1 MTLKFKEILYT
12 FVGFVRETVKNYFKG
27 IVVIKGGLVK
37 CPYNEDTYTNRFYM
51 KLTPIAA
58 NQNEVEFTN
67 GTQVFFSYKT
77 PVAAY
82 CPSRGYIRT
91 ANWFSSTTTRHINKW
106 LDGVTRVTEVPQT
119 VLQELV
125 GQ

>member
-1 MTLKFKEILYT
+1 
-12 FVGFVRETVKNYFKG
+12 
-27 IVVIKGGLVK
+27 
-37 CPYNEDTYTNRFYM
+37 M

-58 NQNEVEFTN
+58 NQTELSFNN
-67 GTQVFFSYKT
+67 GAQVFFSYKT

-106 LDGVTRVTEVPQT
+106 LEGVNANEVDQA
-119 VLQELV
+119 VLDNLV
-125 GQ
+125 EG

>member
-1 MTLKFKEILYT
+1 
-12 FVGFVRETVKNYFKG
+12 
-27 IVVIKGGLVK
+27 
-37 CPYNEDTYTNRFYM
+37 M

-58 NQNEVEFTN
+58 TQNEVEFTN

-106 LDGVTRVTEVPQT
+106 LKGVTEVTEVPQT

-125 GQ
+125 G

>member
-1 MTLKFKEILYT
+1 MKIPQIITNSVT
-12 FVGFVRETVKNYFKG
+12 FVRETVENYFKG
-27 IVVIKGGLVK
+27 IGNTKGGHIK
-37 CPYNEDTYTNRFYM
+37 CPYNEDTYSNRFYM

-82 CPSRGYIRT
+82 CPSRGFIRT

-106 LDGVTRVTEVPQT
+106 LKGITEVTEVPQT

>member
-1 MTLKFKEILYT
+1 MTLKILKSITNSVT
-12 FVGFVRETVKNYFKG
+12 FVPRILLSYFEG
-27 IVVIKGGLVK
+27 IGNTKGGRLK
-37 CPYNEDTYTNRFYM
+37 CLSSVSTESTQTHM

-91 ANWFSSTTTRHINKW
+91 ANWFSQTTTRHINKW
-106 LDGVTRVTEVPQT
+106 LKGITEVTEVPQT

-125 GQ
+125 G